1 MERYR
6 RVEKI
11 GGGAYGEVYKAKDLQ
26 TNEFVGLKKIKIDT
40 EDEGIPSTALR
51 EISILRELQHPN
63 IVELK
68 DCILN
73 EGRIYLVFEL
83 VDQDLKKFL
92 NSHSGHVDSN
102 VQKSLMFQCLKGV
115 EFCHSHGVMHRDM
128 KPQNILVSRGG
139 TLKLADFGLAR
150 AFFPPL
156 RPLTHEIVTLWYRAP
171 EILLGS
177 QTYAPPVDMWS
188 CGTIM
193 AEIATKTPLFPSDS
207 EVDQLF
213 RIFRQFG
220 TPDEEVW
227 PGVTNLPD
235 WNPSFPQW
243 PRLKISCAV
252 QVLDSSGLDLL
263 EKLMLYDPK
272 DRISARRALNH
283 YYFDSIDKD
292 SL

>member
-150 AFFPPL
+150 AFFPS
-156 RPLTHEIVTLWYRAP
+156 TSTLD
-171 EILLGS
+171 
-177 QTYAPPVDMWS
+177 T
-188 CGTIM
+188 
-193 AEIATKTPLFPSDS
+193 
-207 EVDQLF
+207 
-213 RIFRQFG
+213 
-220 TPDEEVW
+220 
-227 PGVTNLPD
+227 
-235 WNPSFPQW
+235 
-243 PRLKISCAV
+243 
-252 QVLDSSGLDLL
+252 
-263 EKLMLYDPK
+263 
-272 DRISARRALNH
+272 
-283 YYFDSIDKD
+283 
-292 SL
+292 

>member
-1 MERYR
+1 
-6 RVEKI
+6 
-11 GGGAYGEVYKAKDLQ
+11 
-26 TNEFVGLKKIKIDT
+26 
-40 EDEGIPSTALR
+40 
-51 EISILRELQHPN
+51 
-63 IVELK
+63 
-68 DCILN
+68 
-73 EGRIYLVFEL
+73 
-83 VDQDLKKFL
+83 
-92 NSHSGHVDSN
+92 
-102 VQKSLMFQCLKGV
+102 
-115 EFCHSHGVMHRDM
+115 
-128 KPQNILVSRGG
+128 
-139 TLKLADFGLAR
+139 
-150 AFFPPL
+150 
-156 RPLTHEIVTLWYRAP
+156 
-171 EILLGS
+171 
-177 QTYAPPVDMWS
+177 
-188 CGTIM
+188 M